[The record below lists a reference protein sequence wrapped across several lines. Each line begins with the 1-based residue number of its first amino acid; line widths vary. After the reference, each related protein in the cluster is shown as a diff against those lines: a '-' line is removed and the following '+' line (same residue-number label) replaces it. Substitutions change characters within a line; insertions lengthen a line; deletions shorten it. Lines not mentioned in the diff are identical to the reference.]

1 MAVSLASHQG
11 SLSTSAVTTALEILG
26 SSVGLLIGVA
36 AAIWLAVDRLSVG
49 VFALTTVIGL
59 GAMTALSVEGRSLAV
74 GLAGGL
80 IAPALWWT
88 RRPRAERRALLLVD
102 RRWRRQ
108 ILVREV
114 FAPRLWWLGTIAAIG
129 VLVVMSTA
137 DGPWSWIALL
147 ALAGS
152 VVALIAPKTSEAAS
166 TAPDVQGEVALIT
179 VDDPDRIADVGS
191 TIASSAASVSVAPW
205 PPVAFRGLVGW
216 NLGLGLDPEAAAWA
230 GQLAA
235 RMRLDQV
242 LADPEVVLDVEQ
254 AFVLS
259 VCRAMAMTSEAV
271 VIEFDAASMSPST
284 LRDVAS
290 IVRQTRAGRQI
301 AVVCNGAEAGR
312 RFVGRVRST
321 T

>member
-1 MAVSLASHQG
+1 MAVPLASHRG

-36 AAIWLAVDRLSVG
+36 AAIWLVVDRIPVG
-49 VFALTTVIGL
+49 MLALTTVIGL
-59 GAMTALSVEGRSLAV
+59 GTMSAFSVGGRSLAV
-74 GLAGGL
+74 GLAVGL
-80 IAPALWWT
+80 VAPALWWT

-137 DGPWSWIALL
+137 GRPWRWIALL

-152 VVALIAPKTSEAAS
+152 VVALIAPKTAQAA
-166 TAPDVQGEVALIT
+166 TAPDVRGGVALIT

-191 TIASSAASVSVAPW
+191 TIASSASSVSVAPW
-205 PPVAFRGLVGW
+205 PPVVFRGLVGW
-216 NLGLGLDPEAAAWA
+216 NLGLGLDAEAAAWA

-235 RMRLDQV
+235 RMRLDHV
-242 LADPEVVLDVEQ
+242 LADPEVVLDLEQ

-271 VIEFDAASMSPST
+271 VIEFDGAAMSPST

-301 AVVCNGAEAGR
+301 AVVCNGAETGR